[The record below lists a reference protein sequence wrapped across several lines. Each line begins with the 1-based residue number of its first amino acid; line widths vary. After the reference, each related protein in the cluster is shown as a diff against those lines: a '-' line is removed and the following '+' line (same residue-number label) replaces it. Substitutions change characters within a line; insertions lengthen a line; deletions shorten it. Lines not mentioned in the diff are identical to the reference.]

1 MDENM
6 LSVQI
11 AKLLCAVNDN
21 GYDYPADIQLEITCE
36 YQREFHFKIFCIV
49 HKKDGT
55 PVSFSKSASYSV
67 PVPAS

>member
-1 MDENM
+1 MKIYDVIEAIKEDVTKAGYN
-6 LSVQI
+6 LPNEISISVDTN
-11 AKLLCAVNDN
+11 VNVFGIDM
-21 GYDYPADIQLEITCE
+21 C
-36 YQREFHFKIFCIV
+36 KVSCIV